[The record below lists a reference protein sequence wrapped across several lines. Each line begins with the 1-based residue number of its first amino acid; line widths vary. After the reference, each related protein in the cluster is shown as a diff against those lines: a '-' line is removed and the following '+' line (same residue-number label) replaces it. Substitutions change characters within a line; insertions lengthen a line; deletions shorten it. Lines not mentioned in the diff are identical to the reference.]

1 MAKQS
6 QSFAALNAVTQS
18 LRADQRV
25 AQPKAPAPEKTAK
38 LPNIA
43 YVEGIPDACAQFV
56 RDMVAA
62 EIARDAAALRACDVA
77 DTFVRNMHGTA
88 APGYLA
94 YMAAQKQVKAAAALE
109 LCFAPMTLIKAYRA
123 ALVRAFGALPVSQ
136 SPEAI
141 RKAAAREA
149 AKTQA
154 AAAAETAQD
163 TSRGVPADKATPEH
177 EVIGQFIARFGAAA
191 VLTELAKIL
200 ATEKATVQDAHALIE
215 VARHVSKAA

>member
-1 MAKQS
+1 MAKQT

-25 AQPKAPAPEKTAK
+25 AQPKAAAPEKAAK
-38 LPNIA
+38 LPSIA
-43 YVEGIPDACAQFV
+43 YVESIPDACAQFV

-77 DTFVRNMHGTA
+77 DEFVKSAHTA
-88 APGYLA
+88 APDYAL
-94 YMAAQKQVKAAAALE
+94 YMSTQQTIKAAAALE

-149 AKTQA
+149 AKKQA
-154 AAAAETAQD
+154 DAAAEAGQD
-163 TSRGVPADKATPEH
+163 ATRGVPADKATPEH

-200 ATEKATVQDAHALIE
+200 ATEKATVKDAHALIE
-215 VARHVSKAA
+215 VARHVAAA

>member
-6 QSFAALNAVTQS
+6 QSFEVLNALTQS
-18 LRADQRV
+18 MRANPRMP
-25 AQPKAPAPEKTAK
+25 QPTQPAPNKAPK

-43 YVEGIPDACAQFV
+43 YVESIPDACAQFV
-56 RDMVAA
+56 RDMVDA
-62 EIARDAAALRACDVA
+62 EIARDAAAVRACDVA
-77 DTFVRNMHGTA
+77 DKFVKAAHATA
-88 APGYLA
+88 PDYAL
-94 YMAAQKQVKAAAALE
+94 YMSTQQAIKAAAALE

-123 ALVRAFGALPVSQ
+123 ALVRAFGALPISQ

-149 AKTQA
+149 VKKA
-154 AAAAETAQD
+154 ATAAAESEQD
-163 TSRGVPADKATPEH
+163 TSRGVPADKAVPEH

-200 ATEKATVQDAHALIE
+200 ATEKATVKDAHALIE
-215 VARHVSKAA
+215 VARHVAPKAA

>member
-1 MAKQS
+1 MAKQA
-6 QSFAALNAVTQS
+6 QSFQALNAMTQS

-25 AQPKAPAPEKTAK
+25 AQPKAPTPEKAAK

-43 YVEGIPDACAQFV
+43 YIDTIPDACAQFV

-77 DTFVRNMHGTA
+77 DEFVKTAHTA
-88 APGYLA
+88 APDYAL
-94 YMAAQKQVKAAAALE
+94 YMGTQQAIKAAAALE

-149 AKTQA
+149 AKQS
-154 AAAAETAQD
+154 AAETEQD
-163 TSRGVPADKATPEH
+163 TSRGVPTDKPTPEH
-177 EVIGQFIARFGAAA
+177 EQIGQFIARFGAAA

-200 ATEKATVQDAHALIE
+200 ATEKTTVDDAHALIE
-215 VARHVSKAA
+215 VARHVSKTA